1 MRLDAGRLRQRI
13 NLQSATRT
21 RDSSGTPID
30 TWADAIGPLPA
41 EALAVGGG
49 EQLRGRQ
56 VHAEATMVFIVRWRS
71 DVTVKMRVIWG
82 GLPWGIV
89 FAGDPYG
96 DRDQLRIECR
106 GAV

>member
-1 MRLDAGRLRQRI
+1 MRLDAGRLRHRI
-13 NLQSATRT
+13 TLQSATQT

-30 TWADAIGPLPA
+30 TWSDVVTLPA

-56 VHAEATMVFIVRWRS
+56 VHAEATMVFIVRWRADIS
-71 DVTVKMRVIWG
+71 VAMRVVWG
-82 GLPWGIV
+82 GMPWGIV

-96 DRDQLRIECR
+96 DQDQLRIECK